1 MLWNR
6 SKSLFFSKE
15 IQLSKNNLM
24 PYSQFTLQQVTQQ
37 FKLNIVEVSTFLP
50 VTNPVSPSPYLTEF
64 LERNFDLALALNT
77 EKARSEMLIC
87 PILLAAKEAL
97 GGKISL
103 FFGEDF
109 TVEPEIGLNGIC
121 DYILSLSS
129 EQLFVTAPVA
139 IIVEAKKEDLKG
151 GLGQCVAEMLAA
163 QKFNAAKQ
171 ISIPIIYGSITTGS
185 IWRFLKLEGQT
196 VTIGLREYS
205 LMPIEQ
211 ILGILVSF
219 ISY

>member
-1 MLWNR
+1 
-6 SKSLFFSKE
+6 
-15 IQLSKNNLM
+15 M
-24 PYSQFTLQQVTQQ
+24 PYSQYTLQQVTQQ
-37 FKLNIVEVSTFLP
+37 FKLKIVEVSTFLP

-64 LERNFDLALALNT
+64 IERHFDLALALNT

-87 PILLAAKEAL
+87 PILLAVKEAL

-103 FFGEDF
+103 FSGEDF
-109 TVEPEIGLNGIC
+109 TVEPEVGLNGIC

-171 ISIPIIYGSITTGS
+171 SSISTIYGAITTGS
-185 IWRFLKLEGQT
+185 IWRFLKLEEET

-219 ISY
+219 IS